1 MRTVI
6 LSESTVAA
14 LLEAHASMAA
24 WHYELWRVQR
34 EGGAPKPP
42 DEATRRAFLS
52 RVAADF
58 PEVASVAKAIAHPRM
73 YQPPPPIVVA
83 PAEPPAGSPADSP
96 PHPKGEGAG
105 G

>member
-34 EGGAPKPP
+34 EGGPPRPP
-42 DEATRRAFLS
+42 DEATRSAFLS

-58 PEVASVAKAIAHPRM
+58 PEVASVAKGIAHPRM
-73 YQPPPPIVVA
+73 YMPPPPIVA
-83 PAEPPAGSPADSP
+83 PPAADPPPDSP
-96 PHPKGEGAG
+96 PQPEGEGAG
-105 G
+105 R